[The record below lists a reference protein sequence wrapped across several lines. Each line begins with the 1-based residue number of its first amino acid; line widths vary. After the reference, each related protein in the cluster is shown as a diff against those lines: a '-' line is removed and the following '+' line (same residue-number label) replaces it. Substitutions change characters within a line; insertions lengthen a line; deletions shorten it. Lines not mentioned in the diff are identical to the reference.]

1 MNPVRIGA
9 LAVLLLSLAAS
20 AEDQAAKRAM
30 ARYRELRPSDDDLVM
45 YRLDWEPDYDAALR
59 RAAKEKR
66 PLFVVVIYAKY
77 GELYSGHC

>member
-1 MNPVRIGA
+1 MNPARLGA
-9 LAVLLLSLAAS
+9 LAVLLLSIAAS
-20 AEDQAAKRAM
+20 AEDQAVKKAL
-30 ARYRELRPSDDDLVM
+30 ARYRDLRPSDEDLVM

-66 PLFVVVIYAKY
+66 PVFVVVIYAKY